1 MAWELSPYFC
11 ILYTRKRYAQRTFPT
26 ETLNANHVNQKR
38 LYNTIAG
45 FASRPFRSER
55 DLLKHVVN
63 EIVRNDEIAIKGG
76 RIWQYASQNES
87 FRLIHQTG
95 VIERLESGYEIPVS
109 RYPVA
114 LEVTERR
121 SVVAKE
127 SDRYLRKMGIV
138 VYSATGVGEKIRY
151 GDKFLYQ
158 YVLAFNS
165 ETMDE
170 TLVPELNII
179 SVAVTSLL
187 SRQKMER
194 KATLLAQDIDK
205 AREIQL
211 SILPEPALR
220 FSHYDIYGMSIPE
233 RIVGGDFFDYFFT
246 DEDKDRL
253 SIIIGDAAS
262 KGLKAAAQAMY
273 VVGGF
278 RMGISYHTKISSL
291 IDRTNRLI
299 HQAFSDEQFVSMFY
313 AEFLDDPKGLIL
325 YANAGHNP
333 PLIYHVAENRV
344 ELLQPTGQILG
355 PFPEE
360 KIKVEHTYM
369 HPGDVAVMYTDGIS
383 EAAGPDEE
391 FYGEQSIA
399 RVMTEL
405 HARSAEEICKG
416 ILEDCRR
423 FGRGSEEGD
432 DKTVVVVK
440 RST

>member
-1 MAWELSPYFC
+1 MNP
-11 ILYTRKRYAQRTFPT
+11 RTT
-26 ETLNANHVNQKR
+26 NSVNQKR

-45 FASRPFRSER
+45 FAARPFRSER

-63 EIVRNDEIAIKGG
+63 EIVKNEGIAIRGG
-76 RIWQYASQNES
+76 RIWQYVPQSDS

-95 VIERLESGYEIPVS
+95 EIERLEAGYEIPVS

-114 LEVTERR
+114 LDVSERR

-138 VYSATGVGEKIRY
+138 LYSATGVGEKIHR
-151 GDKFLYQ
+151 GDSFLYQ
-158 YVLAFNS
+158 YILAFNS

-170 TLVPELNII
+170 ALLPELNII

-187 SRQKMER
+187 SRQKLER

-211 SILPEPALR
+211 SILPEPALT
-220 FSHYDIYGMSIPE
+220 FANYDVYGTSIPE
-233 RIVGGDFFDYFFT
+233 RIVGGDFFDYLYT

-278 RMGISYHTKISSL
+278 RMGISYHTKISAL
-291 IDRTNRLI
+291 IDRTNKLI
-299 HQAFSDEQFVSMFY
+299 HQAFADEQFVSMFY
-313 AEFLDDPKGLIL
+313 AELLDDPKGLIL
-325 YANAGHNP
+325 YANAGHNS
-333 PLIYHVAENRV
+333 PLIYHATENRI
-344 ELLQPTGQILG
+344 EILQPTGQILG
-355 PFPEE
+355 PFPDER
-360 KIKVEHTYM
+360 IRVEHTYM

-383 EAAGPDEE
+383 EAVGPDDE
-391 FYGEQSIA
+391 FYGEQRIGRKLMEFHS
-399 RVMTEL
+399 
-405 HARSAEEICKG
+405 RSAEEICKG
-416 ILEDCRR
+416 ILEDCRAY
-423 FGRGSEEGD
+423 GRGSEEGD
-432 DKTVVVVK
+432 DKTLVVVK
-440 RST
+440 RAR

>member
-1 MAWELSPYFC
+1 
-11 ILYTRKRYAQRTFPT
+11 
-26 ETLNANHVNQKR
+26 VNQKR

-45 FASRPFRSER
+45 FAARPFRSER

-63 EIVRNDEIAIKGG
+63 EIVKNEGIAIKGG
-76 RIWQYASQNES
+76 RIWQYVPQSES

-95 VIERLESGYEIPVS
+95 VIERLDTGYEIPVWS
-109 RYPVA
+109 YPVA
-114 LEVTERR
+114 LEVSERR

-127 SDRYLRKMGIV
+127 SDRYLRKMGIEL
-138 VYSATGVGEKIRY
+138 YSATGVGDKVHY
-151 GDKFLYQ
+151 GDKSLYQ
-158 YVLAFNS
+158 YILAFNS
-165 ETMDE
+165 DSMDE
-170 TLVPELNII
+170 TLIPELNII

-211 SILPEPALR
+211 SILPEPALK
-220 FSHYDIYGMSIPE
+220 FSHYDIYGSSIPE
-233 RIVGGDFFDYFFT
+233 RIVGGDFFDYLFT

-278 RMGISYHTKISSL
+278 RMGISYHTKISAL

-299 HQAFSDEQFVSMFY
+299 HQAFADEQFVSMFY
-313 AEFLDDPKGLIL
+313 AELLDDPKGLIL
-325 YANAGHNP
+325 YANAGHNS
-333 PLIYHVAENRV
+333 PLIYHAAENRI
-344 ELLQPTGQILG
+344 EILQPTGQILG

-360 KIKVEHTYM
+360 RIRVEHTYM
-369 HPGDVAVMYTDGIS
+369 HPGDVTVMYTDGIS
-383 EAAGPDEE
+383 EAVGHDDE
-391 FYGEQSIA
+391 FYGEHRIG

-405 HARSAEEICKG
+405 HTLSAEEICKG
-416 ILEDCRR
+416 ILDDCRR
-423 FGRGSEEGD
+423 YSRGSDEGD

-440 RST
+440 RAT

>member
-1 MAWELSPYFC
+1 M
-11 ILYTRKRYAQRTFPT
+11 
-26 ETLNANHVNQKR
+26 NQKR

-45 FASRPFRSER
+45 FAARPFRSER

-63 EIVRNDEIAIKGG
+63 EIVRNDSIAIKGG
-76 RIWQYASQNES
+76 RIWQYVPQKES

-95 VIERLESGYEIPVS
+95 VIEKLEAGYEIPVS
-109 RYPVA
+109 RYPIA
-114 LEVTERR
+114 LEVSERR
-121 SVVAKE
+121 SIVANE
-127 SDRYLRKMGIV
+127 SDRYLREMGIV

-151 GDKFLYQ
+151 GEKSLYQ

-165 ETMDE
+165 DSMDE
-170 TLVPELNII
+170 TLIPGLNII

-211 SILPEPALR
+211 SILPEPAHR
-220 FSHYDIYGMSIPE
+220 FSHYDIYGISIPE
-233 RIVGGDFFDYFFT
+233 RIVGGDFFDYLYT
-246 DEDKDRL
+246 DEEKDRL

-273 VVGGF
+273 VVGGI

-291 IDRTNRLI
+291 IDRTNKLI
-299 HQAFSDEQFVSMFY
+299 HQAFSDEQFVSMFL
-313 AEFLDDPKGLIL
+313 AEFIDDPKGLVL
-325 YANAGHNP
+325 YANAGHNS
-333 PLIYHVAENRV
+333 PLVYHVAENRV
-344 ELLQPTGQILG
+344 EILQATGQILG
-355 PFPEE
+355 PFPDE
-360 KIKVEHTYM
+360 KVRVDHTYM

-383 EAAGPDEE
+383 EAMGPDGEL
-391 FYGEQSIA
+391 YGEESIA
-399 RVMTEL
+399 RVVTEL
-405 HARSAEEICKG
+405 SARSAEEICKG
-416 ILEDCRR
+416 IVENCQRYA
-423 FGRGSEEGD
+423 RGSEEGD